1 MKKAF
6 VCVFLIVCLLLTGC
20 AGKTAPPLTPEA
32 PAESGTR
39 EFTDSTG
46 RVVSLPSEVTKIAVS
61 GPLSQVYIIPIAADM
76 LVGVS
81 NAFSS
86 DAELYLPDRKSVV

>member
-20 AGKTAPPLTPEA
+20 AGKTAPTPTPEAPQEA

-46 RVVSLPSEVTKIAVS
+46 RTLTIPAEVTRIAVS
-61 GPLSQVYIIPIAADM
+61 G
-76 LVGVS
+76 
-81 NAFSS
+81 
-86 DAELYLPDRKSVV
+86 